1 MQFGKDDK
9 TDNDFLVDKRKLERT
24 KEYVLDEDFNKAK
37 TGRFNQEKKTKDKH
51 LRKKPFLLLGI
62 ALIII
67 GASCF
72 VTANYGPWTYV
83 KYEPIGMENVTI
95 EKVYYKDFQTYDG
108 EDTTIS
114 NFFLS
119 ESGEYIGITS
129 DDISPYYKMSI
140 YISYALILIGAI
152 FTVIQIISRI
162 FDFEYKISLII
173 HSFFAAVSAV
183 ICVYAIFLSV
193 KFFSAFILY
202 LLNFKAIST
211 ILGKPIIAF
220 IAPLILLFI
229 FSGALKICFVVL
241 KTDYNELEDIFNSK
255 RPKKTFFDFRHRGGR
270 Q

>member
-9 TDNDFLVDKRKLERT
+9 TDDDFRVDKRRIERT
-24 KEYVLDEDFNKAK
+24 KAQVLDEDFNKAK
-37 TGRFNQEKKTKDKH
+37 TGRFSREKKTKEKN

-72 VTANYGPWTYV
+72 VTVNYGPWAYV
-83 KYEPIGMENVTI
+83 KYEPIGTENVTI

-119 ESGEYIGITS
+119 ESGEYLGITS
-129 DDISPYYKMSI
+129 DDISPYYKMST
-140 YISYALILIGAI
+140 YISYAFILMGII
-152 FTVIQIISRI
+152 FTAIQIISRML
-162 FDFEYKISLII
+162 DFEYKISLII
-173 HSFFAAVSAV
+173 HSFFAAVAAV
-183 ICVYAIFLSV
+183 VCIYTIFLSV

-202 LLNFKAIST
+202 ILNFKAISN
-211 ILGKPIIAF
+211 ILGKPIIVF
-220 IAPLILLFI
+220 IAPLIILFI
-229 FSGALKICFVVL
+229 FSGALKVCFVIL
-241 KTDYNELEDIFNSK
+241 KTDYNELEDIFDSK
-255 RPKKTFFDFRHRGGR
+255 RPKKTFFDFRHRGGK